1 MLQDAGKNSLSDS
14 KSDKTDADKNESD
27 AKEKS
32 QINSE
37 ENDSNQL
44 ISFGV
49 NSTLDEKLD
58 GLSLDDLNG
67 RIEFI

>member
-1 MLQDAGKNSLSDS
+1 MLQDAEKNSLSDS
-14 KSDKTDADKNESD
+14 KSGKTDADKNEND

-67 RIEFI
+67 MNELI